1 MQSPYQL
8 IKRSITDGIA
18 AGFWQVG
25 EILPSEH
32 ALCRRF
38 SVSRMTVNR
47 AMRELAQ
54 ENLIRRVPGK
64 GSYVADTIAQSGLV
78 QIRSIADEIAAR
90 GGKHYARVLTL
101 EAVEAP
107 ATISHHLQAQRVF
120 HSLILHFED
129 DAPLQ
134 IEDRFVSP
142 VAAPG
147 YLDQDFTLTTPNE
160 FLARVA
166 PLGAAEHSVQ
176 ALPASAEA
184 ALLLEIP
191 PGTPCLVVQ
200 RKTWSAGRPVSAA
213 TLTHPGNRFR
223 LQGEFNAEE

>member
-25 EILPSEH
+25 EVLPSEH

-64 GSYVADTIAQSGLV
+64 GSYVADTISQSGLV
-78 QIRSIADEIAAR
+78 QIRSIADEITAR
-90 GGKHYARVLTL
+90 GGIHRACVLKL
-101 EAVEAP
+101 ESVEAP
-107 ATISHHLQAQRVF
+107 GAISRHLQASQVF

-142 VAAPG
+142 LAAPG
-147 YLDQDFTLTTPNE
+147 YLEQDFTLTTPNE

-184 ALLLEIP
+184 ATLLDLNV
-191 PGTPCLVVQ
+191 GAPCLVVH
-200 RKTWSAGRPVSAA
+200 RKTWSDGRPVSAA
-213 TLTHPGNRFR
+213 TLTHPGARFR
-223 LQGEFNAEE
+223 LHGGFYA

>member
-18 AGFWQVG
+18 AGHWQVG

-64 GSYVADTIAQSGLV
+64 GSYVADQIAQSGLV

-90 GGKHYARVLTL
+90 GGKHRACVLKL
-101 EAVEAP
+101 ESVEVPAV
-107 ATISHHLQAQRVF
+107 ISNHLQAHLVF

-129 DAPLQ
+129 EAPLQ

-142 VAAPG
+142 SAAPF
-147 YLDQDFTLTTPNE
+147 YLEQDFTLTTPNE

-176 ALPASAEA
+176 AMPASVDA
-184 ALLLEIP
+184 ASMLDIP
-191 PGTPCLVVQ
+191 VGAPCLVVH
-200 RKTWSAGRPVSAA
+200 RKTWSDGRPVSAA
-213 TLTHPGNRFR
+213 TLTHPGARFR
-223 LQGEFNAEE
+223 LHGGFHA